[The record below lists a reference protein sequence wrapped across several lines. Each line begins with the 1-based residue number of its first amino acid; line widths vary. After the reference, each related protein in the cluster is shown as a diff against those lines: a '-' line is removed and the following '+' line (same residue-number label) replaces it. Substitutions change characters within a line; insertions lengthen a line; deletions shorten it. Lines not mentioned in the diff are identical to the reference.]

1 MADIKYDIRVDIES
15 KLGKLRDEI
24 KGVSKEFED
33 MSSKIGSYAAVLS
46 ATLIGLGASAAKF
59 ADEMADV
66 AAANET
72 SIASVLGLASAMQGL
87 GGSAD
92 NVGRFLQ
99 TLNNNIDS
107 AASGNM
113 KMASTLAKLGVGI
126 NELGSFSQE
135 QIRDTLIKNIAAI
148 EDPVARSAKAM
159 EVFGKAALGMDFT
172 KLAADIAENTAKYG
186 QYETSIKN
194 AADAFDNM
202 GKIIKDI
209 KIATTVAFEPLFKYI
224 KDLKPNIDGLV
235 IAIRLLA
242 AALGLAVGASVLAGF
257 RTLIGLVETLT
268 IVSKKNP
275 LIAIASVVL
284 GIAGAMGVW
293 NSATTDV
300 KGAQEDLK
308 TNTDEIGKKTQKVV
322 RDTSDLKDAYKKQV
336 DSLKQVTQAFDQ
348 QLKQIQDKLKLE
360 GDSLRMSDDQKKI
373 ADQIATIET
382 NKQTA
387 LISLKQKFD
396 ALDADSRARNKSAYE
411 QESALITKNAEL
423 AKASAE
429 EQIRKNQEY
438 VNSIRNLGNAMAALN
453 TGREEVFNIQAK
465 NQIAISGT
473 QERIALEEKYN
484 SIIRIRQA
492 LVNATA
498 GLSEEEKKAAI
509 QAISITTTRIQNMGT
524 EYDNL
529 NKSVESHIQLMVQQ
543 GAISQATADQIIKSS
558 RSERD
563 SVISTSQE
571 ILAVNQQIS
580 DQSRSF
586 EFGWSKAFADYIDN
600 ATNAATTAQSLFK
613 RFSSGMEDYL
623 VNATKNMKGS
633 WKSFV
638 ASMLEELLR
647 SQIRQTMASLFTM
660 GGGQVKGGGGGLFG
674 GSIIPGILAAG
685 GPVSDRRPYIVGER
699 GPELF
704 VPNSAGSMVPNSGL
718 GGGSSVT
725 YNISAVD
732 AMSFKQM
739 IARDPG
745 FIHAIATQGGKST
758 PVRR

>member
-1 MADIKYDIRVDIES
+1 MADIKYDVKVDIDS

-33 MSSKIGSYAAVLS
+33 MSSRVSAFAAVLGAS
-46 ATLIGLGASAAKF
+46 LIGLGASAARF

-66 AAANET
+66 AAANDA

-107 AASGNM
+107 AAGGNM

-159 EVFGKAALGMDFT
+159 EVFGKAAMGMDFT
-172 KLAADIAENTAKYG
+172 KLAADIADNTAKYG
-186 QYETSIKN
+186 QYESSIKN
-194 AADAFDNM
+194 AADAFDSM
-202 GKIIKDI
+202 ASIIKDI
-209 KIATTVAFEPLFKYI
+209 KIATAVAFEPLFKYI

-293 NSATTDV
+293 STATTDV
-300 KGAQEDLK
+300 QGAQEDLK
-308 TNTDEIGKKTQKVV
+308 KSTDEVAQKTQKVV
-322 RDTSDLKDAYKKQV
+322 RDTSDLSDAYKKQV
-336 DSLKQVTQAFDQ
+336 DSLKQVTQAFDT

-360 GDSLRMSDDQKKI
+360 GDSLTMSEDQKKV
-373 ADQIATIET
+373 AEQIAAIET
-382 NKQTA
+382 NKQTT

-396 ALDADSRARNKSAYE
+396 AMDADSRARNKSAYE
-411 QESALITKNAEL
+411 EENALITKNAEL
-423 AKASAE
+423 AKKTAE
-429 EQIRKNQEY
+429 EQIRKNQDY
-438 VNSIRNLGNAMAALN
+438 VNTIRNLGNAMAALN

-484 SIIRIRQA
+484 AIIRIRQA

-498 GLSEEEKKAAI
+498 GLSEADKKAAI
-509 QAISITTTRIQNMGT
+509 QAISISTTRVQNMTTG
-524 EYDNL
+524 YDDL
-529 NKSVESHIQLMVQQ
+529 NGSVESMIKNMAQV
-543 GAISQATADQIIKSS
+543 GAISQATADQIIKNSQD
-558 RSERD
+558 ERA
-563 SVISTSQE
+563 SVIATSQD
-571 ILAVNQQIS
+571 ILAVNQKIS

-586 EFGWSKAFADYIDN
+586 EYGWTKAFAEYVDS
-600 ATNAATTAQSLFK
+600 ATNAATNAQNIFK
-613 RFSSGMEDYL
+613 KATQGMEDAL
-623 VNATKNMKGS
+623 VNFAKNGKLE
-633 WKSFV
+633 WKNFV
-638 ASMLEELLR
+638 NMMLEELLR

-660 GGGQVKGGGGGLFG
+660 GGGMTKGGGGGLFG

-685 GPVSDRRPYIVGER
+685 GPVSDRRPYIVGEK

-718 GGGSSVT
+718 GGGSNVT